1 MSTHPEEHPA
11 LTSIEPEHP
20 PAERA
25 AAWSPTWP
33 SAGSVALAVAAVG
46 AAIAFRGLAQLETP
60 RGPGLSGAEAF
71 MFSPSGGSPTL
82 IYAGTAWLLTRRWNR
97 IRAAIGQP
105 PQRAAGAAL
114 LALSAATCLWSQYTS
129 QIPLLLPALSC
140 ALLGSALWIGGV
152 TAARGV
158 LLPAVFLLLATPVP
172 SVILNAI
179 VYPVQLATVKST
191 TWLLNTAG
199 LGPAFSS
206 GDRIFRGGAVFEVI
220 ESCSGVRTV
229 ETILMAA
236 FLYHELFFR
245 SRLQSALIIA
255 SAPLI
260 GLFANQLRVLAIV
273 LNPYSK
279 FAAVHSAQ
287 GLVMIVVAVL
297 MLAALDAALTRILP
311 PVPRRR
317 RRGMPHA
324 VPLPRAV
331 ALAVALAALAALT
344 LVVPAW
350 RPAPTSLPPLSK
362 LAPELDGWRASGLK
376 LEDEFLGSATFS
388 EWVYRR
394 YEKADQHVD
403 VLIGSDDHLDPRVD
417 FESPKAAVPGSGWEI
432 EPDGEV
438 ALGAS
443 RTARRY
449 LADFQ
454 GNRQLVYVWT
464 EGTSPRLAELVRSV
478 LATDRSPLRRSGRG
492 LLVRLATPIGTES
505 PAVAEERLR
514 GFASV
519 VDAALPRASTPP
531 ATPAAAQ

>member
-25 AAWSPTWP
+25 AAWSQTWP

-105 PQRAAGAAL
+105 PQRAAGA
-114 LALSAATCLWSQYTS
+114 
-129 QIPLLLPALSC
+129 

-449 LADFQ
+449 LADFR

-478 LATDRSPLRRSGRG
+478 LATDRSPLRRSDRG

-505 PAVAEERLR
+505 PAVADERLR